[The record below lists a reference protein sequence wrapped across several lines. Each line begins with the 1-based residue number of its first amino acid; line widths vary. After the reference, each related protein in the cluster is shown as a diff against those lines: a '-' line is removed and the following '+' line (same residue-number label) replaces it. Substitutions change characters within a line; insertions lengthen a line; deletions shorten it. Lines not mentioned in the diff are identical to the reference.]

1 MVQQKDTASPSLA
14 QPLLGAEPLSTATKP
29 PPQDV
34 PVAVSGH
41 LRKHLQAASA
51 RLPRKP
57 QLLSDETHKLIR
69 LQSRQLSDKLPSK
82 PPSHKITEAVIAG
95 LLAGI
100 IVGVLATVV
109 VGITRG
115 IILAMLAAGLV
126 GSLEAW
132 PAPESPQPESA
143 PDPQVGLGK
152 RNDVRVFSGFTER
165 VYRLGFEYEDRFAQV
180 IPALLTVSP
189 SGAAEKGGFLPP
201 LKKQGLLSPAYPQSV
216 ALEVAQQP
224 VNVADGMFAG
234 KSLAETP
241 FVWKRDDGSFGLS
254 QTWPAR
260 IDQAFQHEFE
270 VFPGV
275 NPDPVKFQPQAEAEF
290 RETLV
295 RLFGS
300 QARHHQILFC
310 RKCTVN
316 DSPVL
321 IGTSEKL
328 IQHLQEQ
335 PQMLPRLGIARLRD
349 SASFVAEGTDAKGER
364 FEKEVFMDPGEE
376 YAVYRLSG
384 PSGLGCAVPHVQF
397 VQEAELQHRVNGI
410 PDGTKARVPPIA
422 GLGNQEQRVRTQ
434 LAVQQAQPRDFASTV
449 LLFRKLISHIGA
461 VPQSN
466 ECEKVERDQ
475 QLARRNAQ
483 LEQQTLDL
491 ERGQRELERKNQ
503 ELMQR
508 SSDLQERCNLSD
520 TVTHELRELQKLAEM
535 LKEG

>member
-14 QPLLGAEPLSTATKP
+14 QPLLGAEPLSTATKS

-82 PPSHKITEAVIAG
+82 PPSHKITE
-95 LLAGI
+95 
-100 IVGVLATVV
+100 
-109 VGITRG
+109 
-115 IILAMLAAGLV
+115 
-126 GSLEAW
+126 EAW
-132 PAPESPQPESA
+132 PASESLQPQSV
-143 PDPQVGLGK
+143 PDPPRRVNSNSHQVGLGK

-165 VYRLGFEYEDRFAQV
+165 VYRLGFNYEDRFAQV

-189 SGAAEKGGFLPP
+189 SGAAESRGLLPP
-201 LKKQGLLSPAYPQSV
+201 MKKQGLLSPACLQSV
-216 ALEVAQQP
+216 AFEVAQQP

-364 FEKEVFMDPGEE
+364 FEKEVFMAPGEK

-397 VQEAELQHRVNGI
+397 VQEAEVQRRIKGI
-410 PDGTKARVPPIA
+410 PA
-422 GLGNQEQRVRTQ
+422 
-434 LAVQQAQPRDFASTV
+434 
-449 LLFRKLISHIGA
+449 
-461 VPQSN
+461 
-466 ECEKVERDQ
+466 
-475 QLARRNAQ
+475 
-483 LEQQTLDL
+483 
-491 ERGQRELERKNQ
+491 
-503 ELMQR
+503 
-508 SSDLQERCNLSD
+508 
-520 TVTHELRELQKLAEM
+520 
-535 LKEG
+535 